1 MHVFSEQN
9 KIHLVYLTTFYQQ
22 SSSVDSPS
30 KNELKKKILN
40 RVNQRFSVDFDNI
53 EKSFEEIND
62 LLVFFIF
69 I

>member
-1 MHVFSEQN
+1 M
-9 KIHLVYLTTFYQQ
+9 
-22 SSSVDSPS
+22 DSPS

-62 LLVFFIF
+62 LLVFLFLF
-69 I
+69 NN